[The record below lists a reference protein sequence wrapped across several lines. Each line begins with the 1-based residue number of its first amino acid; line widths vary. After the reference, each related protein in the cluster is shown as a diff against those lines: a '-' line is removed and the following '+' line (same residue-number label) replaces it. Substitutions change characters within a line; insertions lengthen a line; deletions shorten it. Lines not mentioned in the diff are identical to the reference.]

1 MQIGSSFKQAPSS
14 FMTFWSFR
22 RPKCFAFDRNS
33 FFTFSDAPGR
43 SVETATK
50 LDLERERERQ
60 RVRLI
65 AGADN

>member
-1 MQIGSSFKQAPSS
+1 MQIGSSFRQAPSS

-43 SVETATK
+43 RVETATK
-50 LDLERERERQ
+50 LDLGRKSRK
-60 RVRLI
+60 I
-65 AGADN
+65 D